1 MKEKNI
7 ELAQLLT
14 KKNSAAQQ
22 PLDQQQGQEQHPAAE
37 NGAEVRRDSFQYQ
50 SRVAP
55 KKLLCLK
62 VWSHPTQPA
71 TRFLVFFKC
80 FSSVHCVR
88 RRVDVYNQRGATIS
102 PFQKTPP
109 ISPSDNNQFNFV
121 VKQLF
126 FNSGWSSIIFVKVE
140 SYQSGWGLLSLS
152 IWSLHNK
159 QTNDELNDAP
169 WRQRTHKCIYF
180 SYRQRFN
187 GLHVPEDTKSPNLL
201 CVTWEF
207 FLKNQSNV
215 TDAEMKGAKRSTAGR
230 DWMTSLKLSRKT
242 KKWNVVTQRI

>member
-1 MKEKNI
+1 MEYVIRLADFVRDNLPEVYDEHLFTLESLVRLRMKEKNI

-102 PFQKTPP
+102 PF
-109 ISPSDNNQFNFV
+109 SPFKRPHQFRQAIITNLILWSNNY
-121 VKQLF
+121 
-126 FNSGWSSIIFVKVE
+126 SSILDDPVLFLSKLNHINPVE
-140 SYQSGWGLLSLS
+140 VCCRFQSDL
-152 IWSLHNK
+152 
-159 QTNDELNDAP
+159 
-169 WRQRTHKCIYF
+169 Y
-180 SYRQRFN
+180 
-187 GLHVPEDTKSPNLL
+187 TKNRRMM
-201 CVTWEF
+201 
-207 FLKNQSNV
+207 N
-215 TDAEMKGAKRSTAGR
+215 
-230 DWMTSLKLSRKT
+230 
-242 KKWNVVTQRI
+242 